1 LKDAFLFTKA
11 VLPYMIAR
19 KSGVIIN
26 VNSGAGKLGFSNLS
40 SYCASKFGLLGL
52 AEILVLEVD
61 AYNIKVMTIF
71 LGQVATKMWKGFDYS
86 YYEQNK
92 RRMLNPH
99 DVAAKIVDM
108 IFDAKNYKNGG
119 SVEMYNT

>member
-1 LKDAFLFTKA
+1 
-11 VLPYMIAR
+11 
-19 KSGVIIN
+19 
-26 VNSGAGKLGFSNLS
+26 
-40 SYCASKFGLLGL
+40 LGL

-86 YYEQNK
+86 YYGQNK

-99 DVAAKIVDM
+99 GVAGKIVDM
-108 IFDAKNYKNGG
+108 IFDAKNYKNKG
-119 SVEMYNT
+119 SVEMYST

>member
-1 LKDAFLFTKA
+1 
-11 VLPYMIAR
+11 VQ
-19 KSGVIIN
+19 V
-26 VNSGAGKLGFSNLS
+26 
-40 SYCASKFGLLGL
+40 SKVGLLGL
-52 AEILVLEVD
+52 AEILTLEVD

-119 SVEMYNT
+119 LDEMYNT

>member
-1 LKDAFLFTKA
+1 
-11 VLPYMIAR
+11 
-19 KSGVIIN
+19 
-26 VNSGAGKLGFSNLS
+26 
-40 SYCASKFGLLGL
+40 
-52 AEILVLEVD
+52 
-61 AYNIKVMTIF
+61 
-71 LGQVATKMWKGFDYS
+71 MWKGFDYS

-119 SVEMYNT
+119 LDEMYNT

>member
-1 LKDAFLFTKA
+1 
-11 VLPYMIAR
+11 
-19 KSGVIIN
+19 
-26 VNSGAGKLGFSNLS
+26 
-40 SYCASKFGLLGL
+40 LGL
-52 AEILVLEVD
+52 AEILVLEVE

-86 YYEQNK
+86 NYEQNK